1 MSSYILAFGL
11 GWMELV
17 VIMLVVLL
25 FFGAKKLPEMAK
37 GLGKGIREFKKAS
50 SDIGDELH
58 RANYEEEEE
67 SHPRPRR
74 ERPIEEKPSNAVAE
88 KKNKKAESAKSPSES
103 KA

>member
-1 MSSYILAFGL
+1 MSDYILAFGL

-58 RANYEEEEE
+58 RASYEEEEE
-67 SHPRPRR
+67 RRSKPRR
-74 ERPIEEKPSNAVAE
+74 ERPIEEKSANAEE
-88 KKNKKAESAKSPSES
+88 KEKIKPESAKSSTES